1 MQDLI
6 QQLKDKAG
14 LTEEQA
20 FKAIQ
25 TMKEYIHSKVP
36 PMFSGIVDNFL
47 GDSFKGGSGTKQ
59 SASHESDF
67 MDRANAVTKETTEKI
82 EVIAE
87 EAKEEVEHFAKEA
100 TERIDEWAEKA
111 EKAAKDA
118 VEKLKGI
125 IEENKV
131 K

>member
-14 LTEEQA
+14 LTDDQA
-20 FKAIQ
+20 YKALV

-36 PMFSGIVDNFL
+36 PMFAGVVDNFL
-47 GDSFKGGSGTKQ
+47 GESFKDTGAGSAPARHQ
-59 SASHESDF
+59 DDF
-67 MDRANAVTKETTEKI
+67 LDRANEVTKETTQKI
-82 EVIAE
+82 EGMAE

-125 IEENKV
+125 MEESK